1 MAKDLF
7 HDVVKN
13 ALEKEGWLITDDPLE
28 IKTGGA
34 TVKIDLGAEQILAAE
49 RDNEKIAVETKSF
62 LGPSNLYDFHGAL
75 GQFMTYR
82 LALKAEQPERTLYL
96 AIPLDIYQQFFSLPF
111 VQMVVNQYEIA
122 LIIYDSVEKVI
133 AEWKK

>member
-7 HDVVKN
+7 HDAVKN
-13 ALEKEGWLITDDPLE
+13 ALEKGGWLITDDPLE

-49 RDNEKIAVETKSF
+49 RDNEKIAVEIKSF
-62 LGPSNLYDFHGAL
+62 LGSSNIYEFHSAV
-75 GQFMTYR
+75 GQFITYR
-82 LALKAEQPERTLYL
+82 IALQVEQPERTLYL
-96 AIPLDIYQQFFSLPF
+96 AVPLDIYQQFFSLPF
-111 VQMVVNQYEIA
+111 VQLVVDRCEIA
-122 LIIYDSVEKVI
+122 LIIYDSVEEVI

>member
-28 IKTGGA
+28 IRTGGA

-49 RDNEKIAVETKSF
+49 RDNEKIAVEIKSF
-62 LGPSNLYDFHGAL
+62 LGPSNLYEFHGAV

-82 LALKAEQPERTLYL
+82 LALQAKQPERTLYL
-96 AIPLDIYQQFFSLPF
+96 AVPLDIHQQFFSLPF
-111 VQMVVNQYEIA
+111 VQMVVNHYEIS
-122 LIIYDSVEKVI
+122 LIIYDSVEEVI